1 MIRKIRKKNGS
12 LGKFVGKIRKKVGS
26 LGKLTRNIRKVRGE
40 TLKKRNKRGPHLI
53 LVGKLG
59 KFNHIRK
66 VYQAN

>member
-1 MIRKIRKKNGS
+1 MIRKIRKKIGL

-26 LGKLTRNIRKVRGE
+26 LGKLTCNRKVRGE
-40 TLKKRNKRGPHLI
+40 RKKVHYLI

-66 VYQAN
+66 VHQAN